1 MVMNFLAANTVM
13 FDITALSRDWLH
25 LALQLKIG
33 STEDF
38 HRNHRAQ
45 SNDSLKLLQVLGF
58 IIQPK
63 QTLKI
68 INKTEAVIMQ

>member
-1 MVMNFLAANTVM
+1 MNFLAANTVM

-33 STEDF
+33 STEDI
-38 HRNHRAQ
+38 HRNHRVP

>member
-1 MVMNFLAANTVM
+1 MNFLAANTVM

-33 STEDF
+33 STEDI
-38 HRNHRAQ
+38 HRNHLAP
-45 SNDSLKLLQVLGF
+45 SNDSLKLLQILGF
-58 IIQPK
+58 LIQPK